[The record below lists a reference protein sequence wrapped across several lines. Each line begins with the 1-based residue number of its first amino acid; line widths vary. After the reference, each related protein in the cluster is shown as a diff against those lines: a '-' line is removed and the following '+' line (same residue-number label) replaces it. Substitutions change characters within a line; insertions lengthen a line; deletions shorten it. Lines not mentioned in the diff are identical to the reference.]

1 VIPARLARSGVAPTP
16 RAQALLRPPR
26 SARKGRRYDGTR
38 RPARWSVEQGPHS
51 WGCDRKGAHEV
62 RGVIPRAWPAPGC
75 RCDSVCAAGCGSSE
89 QPRKVEAYATQRLCA
104 PSRTTVPETEAGAH
118 LRPWAQALLR
128 PPRAG
133 ARRER
138 EIKSTPRAN
147 AKTTPSMEWQ
157 ERRKNAPSPRTTGEG
172 LTMHFSRCRSGRL
185 QVQVRER
192 IRHAR
197 DPFRN

>member
-1 VIPARLARSGVAPTP
+1 MIPARLARSGVAPTP

-89 QPRKVEAYATQRLCA
+89 QP
-104 PSRTTVPETEAGAH
+104 PESGGICDAAA
-118 LRPWAQALLR
+118 LRPVPHHRSGDRGRGAPTPMGAGTA
-128 PPRAG
+128 PPSAG
-133 ARRER
+133 RGAKGTRNKIHPQSER
-138 EIKSTPRAN
+138 QDN
-147 AKTTPSMEWQ
+147 AKYGM
-157 ERRKNAPSPRTTGEG
+157 ARTEEK
-172 LTMHFSRCRSGRL
+172 RSLASYHGRGTNGAL
-185 QVQVRER
+185 QPLPKRST
-192 IRHAR
+192 ASAG
-197 DPFRN
+197 